1 MNQRGPNHDAYRLHT
16 QAHHRKADGRGVPVV
31 SGSGGAG
38 IGLEHYRCMSQASKK
53 GAAFDDCLYRA
64 KVWAQGQISKAER
77 KAGKKKPGRV
87 TAQPGLF

>member
-1 MNQRGPNHDAYRLHT
+1 MNPAEFIEKHITAALVAEGFPLSVAQ
-16 QAHHRKADGRGVPVV
+16 
-31 SGSGGAG
+31 GGAG

-64 KVWAQGQISKAER
+64 RVWAQGQTPTAER
-77 KAGKKKPGRV
+77 KAKKKPGRV